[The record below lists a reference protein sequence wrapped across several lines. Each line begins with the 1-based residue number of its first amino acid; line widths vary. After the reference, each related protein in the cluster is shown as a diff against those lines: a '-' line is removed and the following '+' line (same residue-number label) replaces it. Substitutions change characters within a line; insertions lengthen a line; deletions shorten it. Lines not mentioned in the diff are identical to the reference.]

1 MEAPW
6 TGLPGASFLIW
17 FCHTTR
23 GSRSAHVLRFSR
35 GGKGQVRARRGCDL
49 QIAEDGDDQDHVER
63 RWNPG
68 DAGGLV
74 AAAARGLQT

>member
-1 MEAPW
+1 MLMCYASV
-6 TGLPGASFLIW
+6 GA
-17 FCHTTR
+17 
-23 GSRSAHVLRFSR
+23 
-35 GGKGQVRARRGCDL
+35 GKDRYRRARRGCDL